1 MRRRIKKQMYSVYVV
16 TWISVDR
23 INLLLAF
30 PFLLPSQ
37 KIFSCNCYYL
47 ASSLAG
53 VNKTQSKGL
62 FSQMKATLFS
72 LLKVQNCN
80 AFFANFCLNLFHKCY
95 HLKVSSL
102 FLEMNFRRD
111 FTFALK
117 PPIFF
122 CPLSITPDWTGASS
136 PSPPFQVPWPP
147 SDFKPQKNQWFFSWI
162 SKKTTLSV
170 LKIKIFPISNLTVL
184 SPCLN

>member
-1 MRRRIKKQMYSVYVV
+1 MYSVYVV

-23 INLLLAF
+23 INLLAF

-72 LLKVQNCN
+72 LRKVQNCN

-95 HLKVSSL
+95 HLKVRFHPHFSKWTSDGTL
-102 FLEMNFRRD
+102 L
-111 FTFALK
+111 L
-117 PPIFF
+117 
-122 CPLSITPDWTGASS
+122 PLSHQFSFAPCQLHPIEQFFPL
-136 PSPPFQVPWPP
+136 
-147 SDFKPQKNQWFFSWI
+147 FKFLGLP
-162 SKKTTLSV
+162 L
-170 LKIKIFPISNLTVL
+170 ISNLKKSMVL
-184 SPCLN
+184 QWNQSKKPPSLC

>member
-23 INLLLAF
+23 INLLAF

-95 HLKVSSL
+95 HLNVSSP
-102 FLEMNFRRD
+102 FLEMNFRQD

-122 CPLSITPDWTGASS
+122 CPLSITPDWTVA
-136 PSPPFQVPWPP
+136 PSPL
-147 SDFKPQKNQWFFSWI
+147 FKFLGLP
-162 SKKTTLSV
+162 L
-170 LKIKIFPISNLTVL
+170 ISNLKKINGPLVESVKKPPSL
-184 SPCLN
+184 C

>member
-1 MRRRIKKQMYSVYVV
+1 MYSVYVV

-95 HLKVSSL
+95 HLKVSSP
-102 FLEMNFRRD
+102 FLEMNFRQD
-111 FTFALK
+111 FAL
-117 PPIFF
+117 
-122 CPLSITPDWTGASS
+122 PLSH
-136 PSPPFQVPWPP
+136 Q
-147 SDFKPQKNQWFFSWI
+147 FSFAPCQ
-162 SKKTTLSV
+162 LH
-170 LKIKIFPISNLTVL
+170 PIEQ
-184 SPCLN
+184 